1 MIIMNEDKVRE
12 SLKKLQSEANILYD
26 ELGLTEEVLDL
37 QTVINQFRHRY
48 NIVDETKLT
57 ESNEG
62 FVQ

>member
-1 MIIMNEDKVRE
+1 MNEDKVRE
-12 SLKKLQSEANILYD
+12 SLKKLQSEATILYN

-37 QTVINQFRHRY
+37 QTVINQLRHRY

>member
-1 MIIMNEDKVRE
+1 MNEDKVRE

>member
-1 MIIMNEDKVRE
+1 MNEDKVRE
-12 SLKKLQSEANILYD
+12 SLKKLQSEANILYN

-37 QTVINQFRHRY
+37 QTVINQFRHKY

>member
-1 MIIMNEDKVRE
+1 MMNEDKVRE